1 MPLQKLLKVTYNDF
15 KNLEVIDPDKFDQ
28 NNQEIVDHIDS
39 FVDAYNALEII
50 NADTNAKAIEALD
63 TANEANTKADNAVST
78 ANTAEAKADLAIDTA
93 DSAVVIATEA
103 NAKAD
108 MAIATASDAVAS
120 AEQAAIEAEL
130 ASIAAR
136 SAVGNTVRKI
146 EVYTIVNPNN
156 GDGTFTYK
164 DVNDIEYI
172 GEYTVDNEQVFEL
185 IQGNYPLGENRI
197 EVLIDDTLHRTVAS
211 GGLREVDETH
221 IALTVPEDVGR
232 EITIIYFEK
241 IGMAGEHKLSHGVG
255 QYDEVAGIIYQ
266 GTVKPNS
273 STAFWYKEVV

>member
-50 NADTNAKAIEALD
+50 NADTNSKAIEALG
-63 TANEANTKADNAVST
+63 TANAANTKADNAVST

-103 NAKAD
+103 NAKAN
-108 MAIATASDAVAS
+108 MAIATASDAVVS
-120 AEQAAIEAEL
+120 AEQAAVEAEL

-146 EVYTIVNPNN
+146 EVYTIVNSNN

-164 DVNDIEYI
+164 DALDNQYI
-172 GEYTVDNEQVFEL
+172 GNLGEAGEQIFTL
-185 IQGNYPLGENRI
+185 IQGSYPLHENRI
-197 EVLIDDTLHRTVAS
+197 EAIINDTLHRTVAS
-211 GGLREVDETH
+211 GGLQEIDETN
-221 IALTVPEDVGR
+221 IALTNPEGNGA

-241 IGMAGEHKLSHGVG
+241 IGMTGEHKLSHGVG
-255 QYDEVAGIIYQ
+255 QYDEVAGVIYQ

-273 STAFWYKEVV
+273 TTAFWYKEVV